1 MIQYATVPAN
11 PKRQKD
17 SIILQMYKQLH
28 ASFIYQNFITA
39 ETDKKTAYSKRYY
52 DQ

>member
-1 MIQYATVPAN
+1 MIEYATLPAN

-17 SIILQMYKQLH
+17 SIILQICKQLH
-28 ASFIYQNFITA
+28 TSLIYQNFITA
-39 ETDKKTAYSKRYY
+39 ETDKKTAYSKRSY